1 MARLVILLA
10 VIAIG
15 FILWF
20 KFSKAK
26 GEERKKL
33 RTTLII
39 GTVIAVLI
47 GMAVTGH
54 LNAISAAIGGLIA
67 LLPKFAN
74 ILRYFPLLS
83 RIFQQAQKQ
92 TGNNNNQQQAA
103 QQNSGMTTEKAYE
116 VLGLKTNATKEEII
130 TAHKK
135 MMQKVH
141 PDRGGSDYLAAEIN
155 TAKDTLIG

>member
-1 MARLVILLA
+1 MARIVILLA
-10 VIAIG
+10 VLAIG

-39 GTVIAVLI
+39 SSIIAVLVV
-47 GMAVTGH
+47 MAVTGH

-67 LLPKFAN
+67 LLPKFTSM
-74 ILRYFPLLS
+74 LRYLPLFS
-83 RIFQQAQKQ
+83 RIFQTAKNH
-92 TGNNNNQQQAA
+92 TNQQQG
-103 QQNSGMTTEKAYE
+103 QQSARQSPAGMTKDKAYD
-116 VLGLKTNATKEEII
+116 VLGLKPGASKEDII
-130 TAHKK
+130 AAHKK
-135 MMQKVH
+135 MMQKNH

-155 TAKDTLIG
+155 TAKDTLLS

>member
-1 MARLVILLA
+1 MARIVILLA
-10 VIAIG
+10 VLAIG

-39 GTVIAVLI
+39 SSIIAVLVV
-47 GMAVTGH
+47 MAVTGH

-74 ILRYFPLLS
+74 MLRFLPLFS
-83 RIFQQAQKQ
+83 RIFQTAKNH
-92 TGNNNNQQQAA
+92 TNQQQG
-103 QQNSGMTTEKAYE
+103 QQSARHSPGMTKEKAYD
-116 VLGLKTNATKEEII
+116 VLGLKPGASKEDFIA
-130 TAHKK
+130 AHKK
-135 MMQKVH
+135 MMQKNH

-155 TAKDTLIG
+155 TAKDTLLS

>member
-54 LNAISAAIGGLIA
+54 LNAISAAIGGVIA

-83 RIFQQAQKQ
+83 RVFQQAQK
-92 TGNNNNQQQAA
+92 
-103 QQNSGMTTEKAYE
+103 
-116 VLGLKTNATKEEII
+116 L
-130 TAHKK
+130 
-135 MMQKVH
+135 
-141 PDRGGSDYLAAEIN
+141 
-155 TAKDTLIG
+155 